1 MSRKEKQCTQAQADT
16 SKSMNKQEAVLRYKT
31 SMAVFK
37 SWHRKGAISD
47 TDLQTINVLLA
58 ERYNLSSSSIYF
70 ENDLLYRKK

>member
-1 MSRKEKQCTQAQADT
+1 MSRKEKQCTQSQVDALR
-16 SKSMNKQEAVLRYKT
+16 SMNKQEAVLRYKT

-47 TDLQTINVLLA
+47 ADLQAINMLLA
-58 ERYNLSSSSIYF
+58 ERYNLSSTSIYF